1 MRSALQNSAIERI
14 QFEWQWQ
21 SPQSYRALSVCNSR
35 TNRANMIHER
45 RTNTNK
51 HNIMCY
57 NVQCALCKCKNH
69 ILCVRNNEKCYSD
82 PNSNSTEKKKWE
94 KGKMGENIF
103 DWALALRTII
113 VWLFYSDFF
122 FHSPQFMLF
131 RSSSFMFTHLT
142 LNVLLSTKRKYI
154 SIAVCMWVCVC
165 K

>member
-35 TNRANMIHER
+35 TNRANMIHEH

-82 PNSNSTEKKKWE
+82 PNSNSTEKKI
-94 KGKMGENIF
+94 GKRKNGRKHFRLSAGVANYNC
-103 DWALALRTII
+103 LA
-113 VWLFYSDFF
+113 VLFRLF

-154 SIAVCMWVCVC
+154 SIAVCDSECVC